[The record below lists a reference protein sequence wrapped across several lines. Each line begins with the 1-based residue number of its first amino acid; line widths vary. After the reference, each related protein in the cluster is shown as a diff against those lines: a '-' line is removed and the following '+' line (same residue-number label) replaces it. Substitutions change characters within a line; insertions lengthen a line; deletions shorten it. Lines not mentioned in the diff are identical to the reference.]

1 MDEIKSILHAIVK
14 NQELARAELDSFKVG
29 VTKELGALHARLG
42 GVDSRLDS
50 MDARLDSMDTR
61 LDSMNVRLDGLS
73 GEFNAFRK
81 EHGLQYNELLSNMR
95 KLDRHMTWIEADF
108 EKAMARIDRL
118 EDRSR

>member
-50 MDARLDSMDTR
+50 MDARLDSM
-61 LDSMNVRLDGLS
+61 NVRLDGLS

-108 EKAMARIDRL
+108 EKAMARIERL